1 MRDDERSPP
10 LPTLKPRQLWLIEQ
24 VPATALSG
32 LDRGAIT
39 SANVVIYD
47 RALASVVAEALPL
60 GGYAEPLSFFCQE
73 SGRALSPRALQFA
86 AEGWSVVQ
94 LVEAS
99 PCWRERLQQAPGEL
113 SGVSAAGD
121 AAVRLIAKHGAER
134 YKELGADLAVLP
146 APADDRD
153 HDHPMTVI
161 FGPVA
166 IRSIAQPYPFTANGL
181 AG

>member
-1 MRDDERSPP
+1 MRDDEQAPP

-24 VPATALSG
+24 GPATALSA

-47 RALASVVAEALPL
+47 RALAGVVAEVLPL
-60 GGYAEPLSFFCQE
+60 GSYAEPLSFPCQE
-73 SGRALSPRALQFA
+73 AGRALSPRALRFA

-99 PCWRERLQQAPGEL
+99 PCWRERLRQAPSEL
-113 SGVSAAGD
+113 SQASDAGV
-121 AAVRLIAKHGAER
+121 AAVRLIAKQGTER
-134 YKELGADLAVLP
+134 YQELAADLDNI
-146 APADDRD
+146 ADSD
-153 HDHPMTVI
+153 PMTVI

-166 IRSIAQPYPFTANGL
+166 SQGAAPCYPFTANGL

>member
-1 MRDDERSPP
+1 MREDNQSAP
-10 LPTLKPRQLWLIEQ
+10 LPMLGPRQLWLIEQ
-24 VPATALSG
+24 VPATALCE
-32 LDRGAIT
+32 LDRGALT

-47 RALASVVAEALPL
+47 RALASVVAAVLPL

-113 SGVSAAGD
+113 SGANEAGE
-121 AAVRLIAKHGAER
+121 ARVRLIAKHGAEH

-146 APADDRD
+146 GPSDDRD
-153 HDHPMTVI
+153 RGHPMTVI
-161 FGPVA
+161 FGPIAV
-166 IRSIAQPYPFTANGL
+166 RSAAQPYPFTANGL

>member
-1 MRDDERSPP
+1 MRDDERSTP

-24 VPATALSG
+24 APATALSG
-32 LDRGAIT
+32 LDRDAIT

-60 GGYAEPLSFFCQE
+60 GGYAEPLSFCCQD

-86 AEGWSVVQ
+86 AEGWGVVQ

-113 SGVSAAGD
+113 SGMSEAGN
-121 AAVRLIAKHGAER
+121 AAVRLIAKQGAER
-134 YKELGADLAVLP
+134 YKELGADLTALP
-146 APADDRD
+146 GPADFGRR
-153 HDHPMTVI
+153 DHPMTVI
-161 FGPVA
+161 FGPIA
-166 IRSIAQPYPFTANGL
+166 TLSTAQPYPFTANGL